1 MSDDS
6 APPALPP
13 AGAGAGEPP
22 DATPPD
28 ATPPDAGSPSGT
40 LDAEPS
46 DAEPSDAE
54 GRNDAEPPE
63 AGTPDAEPS
72 DAEGRNDAA
81 PPEAAPPEAGPPAG
95 PPDDR
100 ADDDADAVSSAAIE
114 RGIQLVAGIIA
125 PTTLLTAL
133 LYYFGFVA
141 TDSFYEYFGVDA
153 ATVQFSTQNYL
164 LRSVGALYVPIGTI
178 LLLALLSVWVHPWL
192 SSRLERD
199 GSTRWARRAI
209 RIALAAGA
217 LAVFYGVLSVSL
229 PDDIPQSALGTPLIL
244 AFGIALLSY
253 MGYVLGLGRR
263 RTRAGATSRRVR
275 MTRRDV
281 ATIGLVLAL
290 LVVTGFWAANSYAE
304 AYGRGQAIDLGNHLD
319 RRPAVVLDTHEELF
333 LRMPGVTETS
343 LPKSSP
349 DQKFLFRYRGLRLLA
364 QSGDRMFFVSNEW
377 SPDTGQTLMLRE
389 DGTIR
394 LQFTGS

>member
-6 APPALPP
+6 APA
-13 AGAGAGEPP
+13 APP
-22 DATPPD
+22 DA
-28 ATPPDAGSPSGT
+28 AGSDPAG
-40 LDAEPS
+40 S
-46 DAEPSDAE
+46 DPAA
-54 GRNDAEPPE
+54 
-63 AGTPDAEPS
+63 
-72 DAEGRNDAA
+72 DAA
-81 PPEAAPPEAGPPAG
+81 EDGPESS
-95 PPDDR
+95 
-100 ADDDADAVSSAAIE
+100 AVSSAAIE
-114 RGIQLVAGIIA
+114 RAIQLVAGIIA

-178 LLLALLSVWVHPWL
+178 LLLALLSLWIHPWL
-192 SSRLERD
+192 SGRLERD
-199 GSTRWARRAI
+199 GSKPWARWAVRA
-209 RIALAAGA
+209 ALALGA

-229 PDDIPQSALGTPLIL
+229 PDDIPQSSLGTPLVL

-253 MGYVLGLGRR
+253 MRYVLRLGRLR
-263 RTRAGATSRRVR
+263 SGSGGSRRRVP

-333 LRMPGVTETS
+333 LRMPGVSETA

-364 QSGDRMFFVSNEW
+364 QSDARMFFVSDAWDPE
-377 SPDTGQTLMLRE
+377 TGQTLMLID